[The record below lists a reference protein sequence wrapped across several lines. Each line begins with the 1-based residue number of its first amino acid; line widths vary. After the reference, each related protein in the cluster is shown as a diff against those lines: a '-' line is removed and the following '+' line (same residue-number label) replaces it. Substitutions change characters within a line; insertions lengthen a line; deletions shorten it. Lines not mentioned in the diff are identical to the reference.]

1 MPRGHEKPFGVR
13 SGTLGGGPGPAVRRS
28 TADADRAAIEKEVAA
43 FASAWFAGDAPAMAR
58 CLHPD
63 FVNRL
68 MAVHGGPDPEEVVR
82 GVVGL
87 QGGFGSKT
95 APARRSLDVRV
106 LDVRSRSAS
115 AVAVLGDWVL
125 HVHLALAAGRWSIVN
140 AMWEMAWH

>member
-1 MPRGHEKPFGVR
+1 MLG
-13 SGTLGGGPGPAVRRS
+13 SGPVPAILRGPAE
-28 TADADRAAIEKEVAA
+28 AGLGAIEKAVAA
-43 FASAWFAGDAPAMAR
+43 FVTAWYAGDAPAMTR
-58 CLHPD
+58 CLHPE

-68 MAVHGGPDPEEVVR
+68 MAVQDGPEAGALVR
-82 GVVGL
+82 SVVGV
-87 QGGFGSKT
+87 QGALGSMT
-95 APARRSLDVRV
+95 APARRAMEVRV